1 MNTQVK
7 ELENSMVALTV
18 EVGADVVTG
27 AINKAYNEM
36 KKDFNMPG
44 FRKGKVPKAM
54 IEKMYGAEVFFNKA
68 ADIIIDETLGKAV
81 EENKINM
88 AARLRQG
95 DLEVVEMTKEGM
107 KYVANVTVRP
117 TVELGEYKNLEVEIE
132 KAEVTDEEIDM
143 AVNAEA
149 EKNSREVTVTDRT
162 VQPQDKVSI
171 NFEGFVD
178 GVAFEG
184 GKGENYSLVIGSK
197 TFIDGFEDQL
207 IGAEIGKEVEVNVTF
222 PTEYHAENL
231 AGKPALFKV
240 TVNEIKVKELPEIN
254 DDFAADVSE
263 FETLADY
270 KADIKARLTSQKE
283 ANFKA
288 EVENQAIQKA
298 VDNAQLTVPNNMIED
313 QVDRSIKEFEMRM
326 RSQGLE
332 LSQYLQFTG
341 MDMDKFRENFRKDAE
356 FQLRSREVLEKIVE
370 VENITVTEEEITAEI
385 AKLAERYKMDVEEL
399 TKSFGGYEKEMLSSD
414 LRVQK
419 AAELITST
427 AKVTTK

>member
-132 KAEVTDEEIDM
+132 KAEVTDEEVDM

-149 EKNSREVTVTDRT
+149 EKNSREVTVTDRA

-370 VENITVTEEEITAEI
+370 VEDITVTEEEITAEI

>member
-68 ADIIIDETLGKAV
+68 ADIIIDETLGQAV
-81 EENKINM
+81 EENKIAM

-132 KAEVTDEEIDM
+132 KAEVTDEEVDM

-149 EKNSREVTVTDRT
+149 EKNSREVAVTDRA

-178 GVAFEG
+178 GEAFEG

-231 AGKPALFKV
+231 AGKPAMFKV

-332 LSQYLQFTG
+332 LAQYLQFTG

>member
-7 ELENSMVALTV
+7 ELENSMVALIV

-132 KAEVTDEEIDM
+132 KAEVTDEEVDM

-149 EKNSREVTVTDRT
+149 EKNSREVTVTDRA

-231 AGKPALFKV
+231 AGKPAVFKV

-370 VENITVTEEEITAEI
+370 VEDITVTEEEITAEI

>member
-132 KAEVTDEEIDM
+132 KAEVTDEEVDM

-149 EKNSREVTVTDRT
+149 EKNSREVTVTDRA

-231 AGKPALFKV
+231 AGKPAVFKV

-370 VENITVTEEEITAEI
+370 VEDITVTEEEITAEI